1 MTSAGSRVLIRDM
14 IYDHPTLTR
23 NPYKGLYKPLSIPY
37 QWGYDHPLAY
47 GKQWEFTL
55 NSHIRFHRKSFFNLS
70 VPPLVSIHP
79 PVQKTLE
86 VQVLSILPV
95 T

>member
-1 MTSAGSRVLIRDM
+1 MIIQPLLGILIRG
-14 IYDHPTLTR
+14 YV
-23 NPYKGLYKPLSIPY
+23 NPYQSL
-37 QWGYDHPLAY
+37 WGYDHPLAY

-55 NSHIRFHRKSFFNLS
+55 NSHIRFHQKSFFNLS